1 MPIHRIFASF
11 HQGVG
16 YFVTRWVDLAG
27 RRAIVTL
34 LLCVV
39 AAVSSVLYAR
49 EHLGINTDTASM
61 FSDKLPWRKTLKEFE
76 QAFPQYD
83 DTLTIVVEA
92 VTPDLAAHASRLLS
106 AKLAA
111 EHAFIEW
118 VYRPDGG
125 PFFEQ
130 NALLF
135 LDQDEL
141 EDLADQLAEA
151 QPLLAKLSQDPS
163 LRGLFSVLGT
173 ALEELR
179 EGSAIELAPVLKRVT
194 RAVEAALAGRFYQL
208 SWQELMLGRDAKR
221 SEKRRFIIVRPKL
234 DFKRLFAAGPAI
246 DRIRNLSAKLG
257 LDLAH
262 GVRVRITGALAL
274 SHEELKSLSEGMVI
288 SSILSL
294 VLVGF
299 VVHFGVRSA
308 RLVIASMLALV
319 VGLTWTTAFA

>member
-1 MPIHRIFASF
+1 MLIHRIFGSF

-16 YFVTRWVDLAG
+16 YFVTRWVDVVSRHAV
-27 RRAIVTL
+27 VTL
-34 LLCVV
+34 VLCAVATAASVV
-39 AAVSSVLYAR
+39 YTR

-61 FSDKLPWRKTLKEFE
+61 FSDKLPWRKTQKEFQ

-92 VTPDLAAHASRLLS
+92 VTPDLAAHASRLLG

-111 EHAFIEW
+111 EHTFVEW

-141 EDLADQLAEA
+141 EDLGDQLAEA

-173 ALEELR
+173 ALEELQ

-194 RAVEAALAGRFYQL
+194 QAVDAALAGRFYQL
-208 SWQELMLGRDAKR
+208 SWQELML
-221 SEKRRFIIVRPKL
+221 
-234 DFKRLFAAGPAI
+234 
-246 DRIRNLSAKLG
+246 
-257 LDLAH
+257 
-262 GVRVRITGALAL
+262 
-274 SHEELKSLSEGMVI
+274 
-288 SSILSL
+288 
-294 VLVGF
+294 
-299 VVHFGVRSA
+299 
-308 RLVIASMLALV
+308 
-319 VGLTWTTAFA
+319 